1 MNIFTKRYRL
11 LILCA
16 AIGMFFSTPAVHADA
31 TNSWHMTGAGD
42 ASGLWVLS
50 PIHRP
55 RLEGEETSPERG
67 QLHYFPASAPMGT
80 AMGLRAHVLGEPPAV
95 MTAHGDRLVFLYP
108 GTVSST
114 AESSVKDAKG
124 AKAERTIPVR
134 SVRLTLVR
142 PPVVFLD
149 PPDRFTVQPP
159 LLTTG
164 SLLHAVDTDA
174 GLFAL
179 LWEDGHGSLQM
190 LDFAGWREVDL
201 PGDLD
206 LTAPARLVKHPD
218 GVSLISRNKAGKANL
233 WSLDS
238 AKGAWSSVP
247 APDDAVGRR
256 LFSAGGVIVIPE
268 LDGSTKTLSLRSIEG
283 DKLIPL
289 AKVSGVAVDYS
300 AAAIGENVAV
310 VWFDGDVSARLRVV
324 ILSSSTGRT
333 LYDGY
338 ARFPPPLSPS
348 DLRFVMVLLAAVML
362 GVLLFVL
369 KPETVAESAPP
380 AGCVLAEPGRRFVAA
395 GIDLVLAGLI
405 SAALWRVSLADAINP
420 GAFFLL
426 TGNESWPIVTTLGI
440 FFVHG
445 VFGEWLFSRTAGKA
459 LAGCRVSSTR
469 GSRIKLWQAVARN
482 LIKGVAPPLVV
493 FILFDP
499 NRRHPGDLM
508 GGTIVIKNAKNGKDE
523 QGESASSADG
533 ESSEESGDESG
544 EKDEP
549 SDSSETHDR

>member
-1 MNIFTKRYRL
+1 MTVFAKGHRL

-16 AIGMFFSTPAVHADA
+16 AIGMFFIAPAVGADA
-31 TNSWHMTGAGD
+31 AKSWHMTGAGD

-50 PIHRP
+50 PIHSP

-95 MTAHGDRLVFLYP
+95 MTAHGDRLVLLYP
-108 GTVSST
+108 GTVAST
-114 AESSVKDAKG
+114 AESSVKG
-124 AKAERTIPVR
+124 ANAERTIPVR

-142 PPVVFLD
+142 TPVVFLD

-159 LLTTG
+159 LRTTG
-164 SLLHAVDTDA
+164 SLLHAVDTDV

-179 LWEDGHGSLQM
+179 LWVDGHLALQM
-190 LDFAGWREVDL
+190 MDYAGWREVDL
-201 PGDLD
+201 PGDLG
-206 LTAPARLVKHPD
+206 LTASTRLVKHPD
-218 GVSLISRNKAGKANL
+218 GVSLLSRDKGGKANL

-238 AKGAWSSVP
+238 TKEAWTSVP

-256 LFSAGGVIVIPE
+256 LFTAGGVVVIPE

-289 AKVSGVAVDYS
+289 ATVSDVAVDYT
-300 AAAIGENVAV
+300 AAAVGENIAV

-324 ILSSSTGRT
+324 ILSSITGRT

-369 KPETVAESAPP
+369 KPETIAESAPP
-380 AGCVLAEPGRRFVAA
+380 AGCVLAEPGRRFASA
-395 GIDLVLAGLI
+395 GIDLVIAGLI
-405 SAALWRVSLADAINP
+405 SSALWGVSIADAINP

-445 VFGEWLFSRTAGKA
+445 VLGEWIFGRTIGKA
-459 LAGCRVSSTR
+459 MVGCRVSSTR

-508 GGTIVIKNAKNGKDE
+508 GGTIVIKNAKNGIDKGD
-523 QGESASSADG
+523 ESASSTDD
-533 ESSEESGDESG
+533 ESSEESG

-549 SDSSETHDR
+549 SDSSETSDRE